1 MNINQHKPSH
11 SVYWICWNSVI
22 ISMFQFPS
30 NRTYSTL
37 FFFVFFLMGADDCKT
52 SSNQP
57 LIKIRHYMALQTR
70 ERKTTMLHVLDEK
83 YTQCEFF
90 SPLTPPPLPWQ
101 SDSFVSGAWG
111 KLSELLVPVSST
123 VSFVFTSLYLTR
135 ACESEGPQR
144 KQADGVV
151 KYSAN
156 VQNESSYEL
165 VFTFKCSN
173 STGKGI

>member
-90 SPLTPPPLPWQ
+90 FSTNTTTTTTTPLTIGQLREWSLRKAFRAAGPSILHCQFCLYKFIFNKGLWEWRSSKEASWRCCKVQ
-101 SDSFVSGAWG
+101 CKCTKWI
-111 KLSELLVPVSST
+111 LLW
-123 VSFVFTSLYLTR
+123 
-135 ACESEGPQR
+135 
-144 KQADGVV
+144 
-151 KYSAN
+151 
-156 VQNESSYEL
+156 
-165 VFTFKCSN
+165 
-173 STGKGI
+173 TGIHIQV